1 MFLQIVKELKMEA
14 VFLIYCFSLMA
25 FIVGVLY
32 ISGAGEALYL
42 LVYTSPKSKKLG
54 KVIFGIGESIIGAV
68 IFAVL
73 APTAPFTMELV
84 VRYIVTIVI
93 GLIMIWSGSELEEN

>member
-25 FIVGVLY
+25 FIVGILY
-32 ISGAGEALYL
+32 ISGAGETLYL

-54 KVIFGIGESIIGAV
+54 KVIFGIGQSIVGAV
-68 IFAVL
+68 IFGILTTQTGFDVSL
-73 APTAPFTMELV
+73 AL
-84 VRYIVTIVI
+84 RYSALSVI
-93 GLIMIWSGSELEEN
+93 GLIMIVSGLELEEK